1 MAARTARAT
10 APKVITQDGERVAS
24 MDLDA
29 MENEAGEEP
38 FTFTL
43 KGEVYDTLN
52 PEDVDWQRNSELTEA
67 RDNDYR
73 PLMRVILDED
83 QYARFA
89 AHRVPMWKLAKL
101 IDGYWEH
108 HGLGQ
113 GESSASSRSSKSTRK
128 R

>member
-1 MAARTARAT
+1 MAARSAAAR

-29 MENEAGEEP
+29 LEHEAAEEP

-43 KGEVYDTLN
+43 AGEVYELLN
-52 PEDVDWQRNSELTEA
+52 PEDVDWRHNSELTDA
-67 RDNDYR
+67 DDNDFR
-73 PLMRVILDED
+73 PLVRMLLGEE

-89 AHRVPMWKLAKL
+89 ENRVPLWKFGKL
-101 IDGYWEH
+101 VDGYYEH

-113 GESSASSRSSKSTRK
+113 GESKASSRSSKNTRK

>member
-29 MENEAGEEP
+29 LENEAAEEP

-43 KGEVYDTLN
+43 NGEVYETLN
-52 PEDVDWQRNSELTEA
+52 PEDVDWRRNSELTEA

-73 PLMRVILDED
+73 PLMRVLLDEE

-89 AHRVPMWKLAKL
+89 EQRVPMWKLGKL
-101 IDGYWEH
+101 IDGYWGH

-113 GESSASSRSSKSTRK
+113 GESSASSRSAKNTRK